1 MHGHRARIAT
11 NGAEAIRLLVD
22 EPADVVL
29 LDLGMP
35 GMSGYDVASRIR
47 QSIHLRQPVII
58 VITADRNAMPE
69 EHPDAVRIDHFLTKP
84 VILKDLVAKLSLI
97 QPATQAN

>member
-11 NGAEAIRLLVD
+11 TGPEAIRSLVD

-29 LDLGMP
+29 LDLSMP

-58 VITADRNAMPE
+58 VITASQTLTEQPPE
-69 EHPDAVRIDHFLTKP
+69 SVRIDHFLIKP
-84 VILKDLVAKLSLI
+84 VVLKELVAKLSLI
-97 QPATQAN
+97 RPATRKS